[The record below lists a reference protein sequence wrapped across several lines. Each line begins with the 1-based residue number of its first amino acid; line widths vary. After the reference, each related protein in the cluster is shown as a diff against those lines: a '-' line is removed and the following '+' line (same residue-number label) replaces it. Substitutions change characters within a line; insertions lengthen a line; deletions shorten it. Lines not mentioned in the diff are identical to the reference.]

1 MKGRGTMG
9 TLVELIFQLGVYIE
23 THPQVVA
30 YFVVGFFFGK
40 FFIK

>member
-1 MKGRGTMG
+1 MAA
-9 TLVELIFQLGVYIE
+9 LVELVFQLGVYIE

-30 YFVVGFFFGK
+30 YFVVGFFVGK